1 MSLKDARIL
10 VVGGSSGIGFAVAR
24 AAISEGAIVTVASSN
39 AGKASAA
46 AERLGAQ
53 HAALDIT
60 DENAVADFF
69 HKSDGFEHIVSTAGD
84 AGGPGRR
91 GTFGEMDLDLA
102 QSLLNVRFWGAAK
115 LAKHGA
121 KVLTPG
127 GSLTLTSG
135 LIAFMPRKGTV
146 VATAG
151 AGAIGHLVYGLA
163 VELAPLRVN
172 GIFPGSIATE
182 MMAGVP
188 ENVRRA
194 EEARLVGRPIPRI
207 GQPEEIAEAYLFL
220 MKCGYVT
227 GQLINIDGGAML
239 PG

>member
-1 MSLKDARIL
+1 MSLQDARIL
-10 VVGGSSGIGFAVAR
+10 VVGGSSGIGLAVAR

-39 AGKASAA
+39 AAKVSAA
-46 AERLGAQ
+46 AERLGARP
-53 HAALDIT
+53 AVLDVT
-60 DENAVADFF
+60 DEHAVTEFF
-69 HKSDGFEHIVSTAGD
+69 RNSDGFEHIVSTAGD

-91 GTFGEMDLDLA
+91 GSFSDMDLDQA
-102 QSLLNVRFWGAAK
+102 QTLLNVRFWGAAR

-121 KVLTPG
+121 KILTPG

-135 LIAFMPRKGTV
+135 LIAFLPRKGTV

-182 MMAGVP
+182 MMEGLPESVRHAEGARMAG
-188 ENVRRA
+188 
-194 EEARLVGRPIPRI
+194 LPIPRM
-207 GQPEEIAEAYLFL
+207 GQPEEIAEAYLFV

-227 GQLINIDGGAML
+227 GQLINVDGGAML